1 MRPLIDYTM
10 LGMAVSKYKYLGYQ
24 YVEVPWVVSK
34 KEIRATLPHEF
45 GYFEQMIEEN
55 VTSESSCECA
65 SSPSY
70 SSRGGLVGS
79 AEQGFLALDL
89 PEGMYVGVSPCFRDE
104 RNIDML
110 TRPYFMKVELFSPGA
125 RCADVMLKHAAAIMY
140 HWLADDALIH
150 QKQTED
156 GIDLMIGDIEIGSY
170 GTRETS
176 THGVW
181 SYGTGLALPRFSVAM
196 AYAAVV

>member
-1 MRPLIDYTM
+1 MTPLIDYTM
-10 LGMAVSKYKYLGYQ
+10 LGMVVTKYKYFGYQ

-34 KEIRATLPHEF
+34 KEIRATLPREF

-55 VTSESSCECA
+55 VKSESSCACA

-89 PEGMYVGVSPCFRDE
+89 PAGMYVGVSPCFRDE

-125 RCADVMLKHAAAIMY
+125 QCVDVMVRHASAVMSG
-140 HWLADDALIH
+140 LLDDGMIIH
-150 QKQTED
+150 QKETQD
-156 GIDLMIGDIEIGSY
+156 GIDLMLGDIEIGSY

-176 THGVW
+176 AHGVW
-181 SYGTGLALPRFSVAM
+181 SYGTGLALPRFSVAR
-196 AYAAVV
+196 AYATVV